1 MSRYSLA
8 AHRTLPVEFE
18 ILDPKSVPL
27 PDSRIDGLTDQG
39 VGNGSF
45 RLPDAL
51 PAGVYTLVARGLD
64 DVFPE
69 ERLAFE
75 VIGPATPHFQ
85 AETKFARDGYGPGDD
100 VAAELLLKRPDGK
113 PAAGVSLQVAAKVD
127 DQTIFQKIAKA
138 DDGGKLRVEFA
149 LPRQLH
155 AGRGQLIVAVEGG
168 DRSDTITAAIPHS
181 HGEPCTSSSFP
192 RADVWPPGSRIAS
205 TLPPATRKGQPL
217 EIRGDI
223 VDGKG
228 ASVARVETARGGLG
242 VFSIVPDAAETYR
255 LKITSPAGISESPL
269 LPPASAEQK
278 IAIAAVRGVFAPG
291 APLEFNDP
299 RGEGPSSAGHHGPSP
314 RHARGSAD
322 AGHFAARSAGE
333 GQRGVDSFG

>member
-1 MSRYSLA
+1 M
-8 AHRTLPVEFE
+8 EFE

-27 PDSRIDGLTDQG
+27 PDSRIDGLTDHG

-45 RLPDAL
+45 RLSDSL
-51 PAGVYTLVARGLD
+51 PAGAYTLVARGLD

-155 AGRGQLIVAVEGG
+155 HGRGQLIVAVEGG
-168 DRSDTITAAIPHS
+168 DRSDTITEAIPIRTGTLHV
-181 HGEPCTSSSFP
+181 EFFP
-192 RADVWPPGSRIAS
+192 
-205 TLPPATRKGQPL
+205 
-217 EIRGDI
+217 E
-223 VDGKG
+223 
-228 ASVARVETARGGLG
+228 GGRM
-242 VFSIVPDAAETYR
+242 A
-255 LKITSPAGISESPL
+255 AGIENR
-269 LPPASAEQK
+269 
-278 IAIAAVRGVFAPG
+278 VY
-291 APLEFNDP
+291 
-299 RGEGPSSAGHHGPSP
+299 
-314 RHARGSAD
+314 
-322 AGHFAARSAGE
+322 FAARDAERPAAGDPWRTSWTARARAWRGWKRPAAAWEYSASCPTPRKPTG
-333 GQRGVDSFG
+333 